1 VLLRGELLRAG
12 ETRKRMARVA
22 KKSLSTSTFNLALFG
37 VWIVVLLMGSPAISQ
52 ELRLVTSPWPPSNYL
67 DDEGQPTGL
76 SVAIIDA
83 IKDRL
88 GLSTPIEVIPWA
100 RGYKI
105 AQSEPNI
112 LLFTAARTPERE
124 EMGFTFI
131 APAVMW
137 THGLLAKKDSGID
150 IQSLEGARLQGLTAV
165 GVRGS
170 WQVKLLQEAGIDT
183 VEADDQETCARM
195 LLAGRVDVWITS
207 QLQASVVLENIDAE
221 QSSVEP
227 VFIHR
232 RSPSYLMVSNGT
244 DPQLLKK
251 WQDAFDELKNSG
263 ALHKVAEEWSEQL
276 GIPLIYDPEE
286 GFSAKNDGFN
296 TTG

>member
-1 VLLRGELLRAG
+1 
-12 ETRKRMARVA
+12 M
-22 KKSLSTSTFNLALFG
+22 
-37 VWIVVLLMGSPAISQ
+37 
-52 ELRLVTSPWPPSNYL
+52 TSPWPPSNYL
-67 DDEGQPTGL
+67 DEEGQPTGL
-76 SVAIIDA
+76 TVAIIEA
-83 IKDRL
+83 IKEKL

-112 LLFTAARTPERE
+112 LLFTAAKTPERE

-137 THGLLAKKDSGID
+137 THGLLAKKDTAIK
-150 IQSLEGARLQGLTAV
+150 IKSLEDARSQGLTAV

-195 LLAGRVDVWITS
+195 LLAGRVHVWITS
-207 QLQASVVLENIDAE
+207 QLQASTVLQEIDMLPSA
-221 QSSVEP
+221 VEP

-244 DPQLLKK
+244 DSQLLQK
-251 WQDAFDELKNSG
+251 WQDAFDELKNG
-263 ALHKVAEEWSEQL
+263 DALHKVAEQWSQKL

-286 GFSAKNDGFN
+286 GFSAKNDALD

>member
-1 VLLRGELLRAG
+1 
-12 ETRKRMARVA
+12 MARVA
-22 KKSLSTSTFNLALFG
+22 KKYTTAGTILCTLLG
-37 VWIVVLLMGSPAISQ
+37 VWSAVFFTASTAISQ

-67 DDEGQPTGL
+67 DEEGQPTGL
-76 SVAIIDA
+76 SVAIIEA
-83 IKDRL
+83 LKDKL

-124 EMGFTFI
+124 AMGFTFI

-137 THGLLAKKDSGID
+137 THGLLAKKESGIE
-150 IQSLEGARLQGLTAV
+150 IKSLEDARLQGVTAV

-207 QLQASVVLENIDAE
+207 QLQASVVLDNIDAE

-232 RSPSYLMVSNGT
+232 RSPSYLIVSNGT

-251 WQDAFDELKNSG
+251 WQDAFDELKNSDT
-263 ALHKVAEEWSEQL
+263 LHKVAEEWSERL

>member
-1 VLLRGELLRAG
+1 MGAWLQNCAVRVEHPVVHGRQDPGARRDGVHVHRAG
-12 ETRKRMARVA
+12 GDVDT
-22 KKSLSTSTFNLALFG
+22 
-37 VWIVVLLMGSPAISQ
+37 
-52 ELRLVTSPWPPSNYL
+52 
-67 DDEGQPTGL
+67 
-76 SVAIIDA
+76 
-83 IKDRL
+83 
-88 GLSTPIEVIPWA
+88 WA
-100 RGYKI
+100 SC
-105 AQSEPNI
+105 Q
-112 LLFTAARTPERE
+112 
-124 EMGFTFI
+124 
-131 APAVMW
+131 
-137 THGLLAKKDSGID
+137 KDSGID

-244 DPQLLKK
+244 DPELLQK

-263 ALHKVAEEWSEQL
+263 ALHTVAEEWSEQL
-276 GIPLIYDPEE
+276 GIPLIMIRKKAFRRKTMLSIPLAEPQ
-286 GFSAKNDGFN
+286 
-296 TTG
+296 

>member
-1 VLLRGELLRAG
+1 
-12 ETRKRMARVA
+12 MARVA
-22 KKSLSTSTFNLALFG
+22 KKSLSASTLILALLGLWIG
-37 VWIVVLLMGSPAISQ
+37 VFLMGSPAISQ

-67 DDEGQPTGL
+67 DEEGQPTGL
-76 SVAIIDA
+76 TVAIIEA
-83 IKDRL
+83 MKEKL

-112 LLFTAARTPERE
+112 LLFTAAKTPERE

-137 THGLLAKKDSGID
+137 THGLLAKKDSGIE
-150 IQSLEGARLQGLTAV
+150 IKSLEDARSQGLTAV

-195 LLAGRVDVWITS
+195 LLAGRVNVWITS
-207 QLQASVVLENIDAE
+207 QLQASTVLQEIDMLPSA
-221 QSSVEP
+221 VEP

-244 DPQLLKK
+244 DPNLLKK
-251 WQDAFDELKNSG
+251 WENAFDELKKSG
-263 ALHKVAEEWSEQL
+263 ELYKVAEEWSQKL

-286 GFSAKNDGFN
+286 GFSAKNDALD

>member
-1 VLLRGELLRAG
+1 MFVCGERLRAG

-22 KKSLSTSTFNLALFG
+22 KKSLSASTFILSLLG
-37 VWIVVLLMGSPAISQ
+37 LWIGVLLMGSPAVSQ

-67 DDEGQPTGL
+67 DEEGQPTGL
-76 SVAIIDA
+76 TVAIIEA
-83 IKDRL
+83 IKEKL

-112 LLFTAARTPERE
+112 LLFTAAKTPERE
-124 EMGFTFI
+124 EMGFRFI

-137 THGLLAKKDSGID
+137 THGLLAKKDSGIE
-150 IQSLEGARLQGLTAV
+150 IKSLEDARSQGLTAV

-244 DPQLLKK
+244 DPQLLQK
-251 WQDAFDELKNSG
+251 WENAFDELKKSG
-263 ALHKVAEEWSEQL
+263 ELHKVAEEWSQKL

-286 GFSAKNDGFN
+286 GFSAKNYALD